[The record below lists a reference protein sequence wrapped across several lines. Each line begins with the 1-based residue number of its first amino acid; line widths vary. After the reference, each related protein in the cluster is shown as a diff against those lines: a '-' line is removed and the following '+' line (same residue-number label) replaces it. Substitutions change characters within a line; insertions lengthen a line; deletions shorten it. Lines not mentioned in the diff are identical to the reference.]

1 MNAVNASKTNQSLG
15 LILEC
20 THILLEWCV
29 EGKME
34 NVDFFTEFLPVL
46 LTKKIMSEKDRKH
59 DRSAQ
64 KYHGV
69 KVQVSVT
76 SLCI

>member
-20 THILLEWCV
+20 MHILLDWYG

-46 LTKKIMSEKDRKH
+46 LTKAENL
-59 DRSAQ
+59 
-64 KYHGV
+64 V
-69 KVQVSVT
+69 
-76 SLCI
+76 